1 MLMLIANWGSPCQ
14 LQFELGALLIPDLV
28 IRYPA
33 VKLNESVSVFNRRDS
48 CHWVNAQS
56 AIIFKPYLAKIYLP

>member
-1 MLMLIANWGSPCQ
+1 MLMLIANWGPPCQ

-33 VKLNESVSVFNRRDS
+33 VKLNESVSVY
-48 CHWVNAQS
+48 
-56 AIIFKPYLAKIYLP
+56 KPARQLPLGQRSVSDNIQTFLS